1 MPRTG
6 PGGPCHCHHQ
16 TLRATH
22 LGPTLAVSS
31 LPALKIHSRYP
42 FSSRSICCCLRSFRK
57 ARRFST
63 LSRSLANSLQR
74 EKNKKAHHIK
84 SGKIRRPYFAIEIVF
99 TKPVKSIAAGTT
111 AHYTL
116 LPSKVLLCFYLS
128 SFSAPHPAGGLQ
140 SPKWTQFCSGA
151 TQHPCQWDPDALHPS
166 SQAIQI
172 TIHNT
177 KSSLPS
183 LSTT

>member
-1 MPRTG
+1 MLARDAKNWSWGSLSLPSPDST
-6 PGGPCHCHHQ
+6 CHAPWSNISC
-16 TLRATH
+16 
-22 LGPTLAVSS
+22 VS

-140 SPKWTQFCSGA
+140 SPK
-151 TQHPCQWDPDALHPS
+151 
-166 SQAIQI
+166 
-172 TIHNT
+172 
-177 KSSLPS
+177 
-183 LSTT
+183 